1 MTTLLNLQS
10 DKQRKARIWNKNTV
24 LVVGASMID
33 NVDERQLGTRY
44 QTKVLTFSGA
54 TTKNLE
60 DYLKPLLQIKPD
72 KIILVVGTNDI
83 QHRTVADILKNIKRL
98 MEQISE
104 SLPDCHIVVSEIIK
118 RKMKNGDENQAI
130 AKKIAE
136 FNKSLK
142 SMNVNILQHQNILV
156 EHLGMRGLH

>member
-1 MTTLLNLQS
+1 MRS
-10 DKQRKARIWNKNTV
+10 
-24 LVVGASMID
+24 
-33 NVDERQLGTRY
+33 
-44 QTKVLTFSGA
+44 FSGP
-54 TTKNLE
+54 TTKDLE
-60 DYLKPLLQIKPD
+60 DYLKPLLGKKPD

-83 QHRTVADILKNIKRL
+83 QHQPVVDVLKNIKPL